1 MQMMETRMQNMENQL
16 GQIAKALSE
25 ESERSRPSDTEAQPE
40 ETNRDDHMS
49 ESDCEGGNMMDD
61 TLLDAFED
69 PDENGVNES
78 WDAFMGSDTES
89 GGEVVNFHD
98 ISEEEEDFSMV
109 QFDYGVAPTP
119 CLETCFEL
127 PVMPRVIK
135 VFTHVPYPPE
145 EDESFILHFCTNEGY
160 EDHML
165 PTWTKEF
172 KDPRHLMAF
181 VERKLETLTMSAP
194 LQYLQFESL

>member
-1 MQMMETRMQNMENQL
+1 MQVSDARMQNMENQL

-25 ESERSRPSDTEAQPE
+25 KSETSHSSDTEAQPE
-40 ETNRDDHMS
+40 ETNRDDNMR
-49 ESDCEGGNMMDD
+49 ESDFEGGNMMDD

-89 GGEVVNFHD
+89 RGEVVNFHD
-98 ISEEEEDFSMV
+98 ICEEEEDFSMV

-135 VFTHVPYPPE
+135 VLTHVPYPPE
-145 EDESFILHFCTNEGY
+145 EDESFILHFCADEGY
-160 EDHML
+160 EDHV
-165 PTWTKEF
+165 PPSHIREF
-172 KDPRHLMAF
+172 
-181 VERKLETLTMSAP
+181 EGYAP
-194 LQYLQFESL
+194 LNGIC